1 MMQLSLARQRF
12 IQEVR
17 QPDEYIDVERAA
29 LYIAQEAYPDLDV
42 EEYVAALDGMAEEVR
57 ERLPQEEYPLRTIK
71 VINQYLFEDL
81 KFHGNQSNYYDPRN
95 SFFNDVIDR
104 RTGIPISL
112 ALVYLSIAQR
122 IAFPMVGV
130 GMPGHFL
137 IRPAGGEVE
146 FLIDAFHRGEIL
158 FPQDCEVRLRQMFGG
173 QLAMRSEFLA
183 PVSNR
188 QFLARMLTNL
198 KAIYLSQGAIEPVL
212 STVER
217 ILILFPEAPIELR
230 DRGLIYYRMNRWIE
244 ARTDLE
250 TYLEVQ
256 PKADDRDV
264 ITAVLGQIAE
274 QRT

>member
-17 QPDEYIDVERAA
+17 QPDEYIDLERAA

-42 EEYVAALDGMAEEVR
+42 EEYVAALDAMAEEVR

-71 VINQYLFEDL
+71 VLNQYFFEDL

-95 SFFNDVIDR
+95 SFLNDVIDR

-137 IRPAGGEVE
+137 IRPAAGEVE
-146 FLIDAFHRGEIL
+146 FLIDAFHKGEIL
-158 FPQDCEVRLRQMFGG
+158 FPQDCEARLHQMFGG

-198 KAIYLSQGAIEPVL
+198 KTIYLSQGAIEPVL
-212 STVER
+212 SAVER

-244 ARTDLE
+244 ARMDLE

-264 ITAVLGQIAE
+264 ITTVLGKIAA
-274 QRT
+274 QRS